1 MFLKNNKLSYC
12 KLIHVQGENEIFSPW
27 NLIKHEISFRLT
39 VDGRQDKS
47 SQKSLRRKW
56 ILRCQLMWQNMCGWK
71 TWIKLKTAKFHLK
84 YTHVVYSVSD
94 LELDLNT
101 TSATNLLLLS
111 YITILINDVHLNYW
125 DSEELFVHSV
135 NLNKGKQYHF
145 FVYINISKR
154 KEGIRIGPRSSLS
167 HHRGLGSMELWCD
180 DDGAM
185 VRWWWR
191 EGSTVGG
198 GEMTRWCVD
207 AICQCRWSEDA
218 MAAKRHHHTFS
229 RCGIAIASSHH
240 STIEFLANAL
250 FARKLRHM

>member
-125 DSEELFVHSV
+125 DSEDLFVHSV

-145 FVYINISKR
+145 FCLHQYI
-154 KEGIRIGPRSSLS
+154 KEERRNPNR
-167 HHRGLGSMELWCD
+167 
-180 DDGAM
+180 A
-185 VRWWWR
+185 
-191 EGSTVGG
+191 T
-198 GEMTRWCVD
+198 
-207 AICQCRWSEDA
+207 
-218 MAAKRHHHTFS
+218 
-229 RCGIAIASSHH
+229 
-240 STIEFLANAL
+240 
-250 FARKLRHM
+250 